1 MSLCYGAA
9 VARKLTVSPPAQAV
23 RCHVELGNRYAVSV
37 AHLAG
42 AWVSNASIYVEE
54 PMSRLVLKPD
64 RVIDGT
70 GAPAL
75 EQHAVIVSGTTIEA
89 VMPSVQVQP
98 SGSDQV
104 LELPGM
110 TLIPGLI
117 NNHVHL
123 VLPGDNT
130 PFVPWIDLQS
140 DATLALRAAH
150 NLQTSLRSGV
160 TTVRD
165 CGGRGMTVLDVR
177 QAQSAGLI
185 EGAHVIACGW
195 TLTITGGHTRQFGG
209 EVDGEINLAR
219 EVRKVVSR
227 GADYVKVMASGGGT
241 PGSLSQYP
249 SFTEA
254 ELRAIVATAH
264 GLGRQVCAHCIAAQS
279 IANAVAAGVDL
290 IEHAS
295 FYGADLI
302 PRYDARIGEQLA
314 QAGIPVTPTLQ
325 VSRDMVDLSP
335 DEAERSLWQRRQE
348 TQRAIVG
355 KLRELGVPLLA
366 GSDAGWR
373 ATAFD
378 TFWKELDELVACGL
392 SPLEAI
398 HAATGAV
405 SAALRKDNEFGAIV
419 PGQRADLVAVAG
431 NPAEQIQAL
440 REVLLVMQAGEIV
453 VAELTGVRD

>member
-1 MSLCYGAA
+1 M
-9 VARKLTVSPPAQAV
+9 T
-23 RCHVELGNRYAVSV
+23 
-37 AHLAG
+37 
-42 AWVSNASIYVEE
+42 
-54 PMSRLVLKPD
+54 RLVLQPD

-70 GAPAL
+70 GAPPL
-75 EQHAVIVSGTTIEA
+75 ERHVVIVDGATIGA
-89 VMPSVQVQP
+89 VVPSAEYSAQV
-98 SGSDQV
+98 GDDV
-104 LELPGM
+104 FELPGR
-110 TLIPGLI
+110 TLMPGLI

-140 DATLALRAAH
+140 DATLALWAAH
-150 NLQTSLRSGV
+150 NIQRSLQAGV

-165 CGGRGMTVLDVR
+165 CGGRGTTVLDLR
-177 QAQSAGLI
+177 QAQADGLVP
-185 EGAHVIACGW
+185 GASVIACGW

-209 EVDGEINLAR
+209 EVDGEVALAR
-219 EVRKVVSR
+219 AVRKVVAR

-249 SFTEA
+249 SFTAA
-254 ELRAIVATAH
+254 ELRVIVETAH
-264 GLGRQVCAHCIAAQS
+264 GLGRQVCAHCIASES

-295 FYGADLI
+295 FYGPDLI
-302 PRYDARIGEQLA
+302 PHYVERLAEQLA

-325 VSRDMVDLSP
+325 VSRDMVDQSP

-348 TQRAIVG
+348 TQRVIVG

-392 SPLEAI
+392 SPLEAL

-405 SAALRKDNEFGAIV
+405 SAALGRGDEFGVIRA
-419 PGQRADLVAVAG
+419 GQRADLVAVAG
-431 NPAEQIQAL
+431 NPADNIQRVKDVRL
-440 REVLLVMQAGEIV
+440 VVQSGEVV
-453 VAELTGVRD
+453 VAA